1 MNEDIVNG
9 KQKKCPLLNI
19 FPLKGNSSQFYEVF
33 HMKNWFL
40 AKLKESTFSL
50 PKTRIYDESIFSN
63 WLGLRLN
70 TGRP

>member
-40 AKLKESTFSL
+40 AKIHVFFPQNS
-50 PKTRIYDESIFSN
+50 D
-63 WLGLRLN
+63 LRWEYFLQLAGIKIEHGSPVN
-70 TGRP
+70 